1 MEKQMQDSIRY
12 STVLTIIEI
21 SDHVEIGKLIGRN
34 GRNLKPIEKGT
45 GTHIYINTKKSP
57 QQIEIKI
64 NNKDNE
70 DRDENISTG
79 ERINKAICQID
90 KGKDGSFRDEESLS
104 KAIADSIKKEG
115 PDGVWIIPSRKKILE
130 ELTEDA
136 VFDTLNNKVKAGQ
149 PILEATSSSNNL
161 ITTNKKTI
169 KGNKKPTRKNFENI
183 QRLMKIVQRES

>member
-90 KGKDGSFRDEESLS
+90 KLLEDIEIRNRRKDIEKEKNNSRISDNGNHQHATVATPRNHKDNDQKEKRKRS
-104 KAIADSIKKEG
+104 KRKMPNTTKTRQSQNKE
-115 PDGVWIIPSRKKILE
+115 
-130 ELTEDA
+130 
-136 VFDTLNNKVKAGQ
+136 NVKRNSPVNRINYNQ
-149 PILEATSSSNNL
+149 SN
-161 ITTNKKTI
+161 
-169 KGNKKPTRKNFENI
+169 
-183 QRLMKIVQRES
+183 